1 MKPEQEVH
9 KFNHDLLANADDMKR
24 IDEFYPRL
32 KRVLYH
38 EELIRYFNQFND
50 RADEA
55 KRKSRLWGKW
65 AIVLGAVAIVLAEI
79 EIGAALIKL
88 PSPWALLIGAVAS
101 VCGLVSATVGV
112 FGVLYGSRKREW
124 LQNRFVGERTRQ
136 FHFQSLI
143 VQLTDIATILEAA
156 TEDTVKAAETRFLS
170 RRRTLFGKFQEE
182 LNGNADAKLNN
193 AISSYGEGDWWLHNP
208 SCRTR
213 ANDTEILN
221 PVFDA
226 YRELRIQHQLDY
238 TNYKLQDDHKIF
250 SGMPVKQAR
259 VLQHVTNAGIAWLLL
274 IHAIVLGV
282 VVFTFATVVAGT
294 RLDTATT
301 EATEV
306 ITIVFSVAI
315 IAIAV
320 VALAARA
327 FEQGIQPEREIERYQ
342 QYRSALRS
350 TLGQFEKAETT
361 LDKIRI
367 MRQMEQL
374 AFEEMRNF
382 LRTHERAS
390 FAI

>member
-1 MKPEQEVH
+1 
-9 KFNHDLLANADDMKR
+9 
-24 IDEFYPRL
+24 FYPRL

-65 AIVLGAVAIVLAEI
+65 AILLGAVAIVLAEI

-156 TEDTVKAAETRFLS
+156 TDDTVKAAETRFLS

-208 SCRTR
+208 SCRIG
-213 ANDTEILN
+213 ANDTEILD
-221 PVFDA
+221 PIFDA

-250 SGMPVKQAR
+250 SGMPVKQAK

-320 VALAARA
+320 VA
-327 FEQGIQPEREIERYQ
+327 
-342 QYRSALRS
+342 
-350 TLGQFEKAETT
+350 
-361 LDKIRI
+361 
-367 MRQMEQL
+367 
-374 AFEEMRNF
+374 
-382 LRTHERAS
+382 
-390 FAI
+390 